1 MEALIEAGRY
11 RPGWSAAHSVGSWR
25 IVWRRESGS
34 GRGAFDGGGGFE
46 ERGLSA
52 FDDQFLEFG
61 GDYPYPYH
69 NIPFVKSVP
78 FTRTHSIAL
87 GRSPRHRKSSCAQSA
102 IIRKSTVTSADIRA
116 SSNI

>member
-1 MEALIEAGRY
+1 MLAGTALVGAPLTASARGGSHGAEKVDLAAVRSTAVAGSKNA
-11 RPGWSAAHSVGSWR
+11 GSALLTTSFWS
-25 IVWRRESGS
+25 SG
-34 GRGAFDGGGGFE
+34 E
-46 ERGLSA
+46 II
-52 FDDQFLEFG
+52 
-61 GDYPYPYH
+61 PYPYH

>member
-1 MEALIEAGRY
+1 MEALIEAGWY

-61 GDYPYPYH
+61 GDYPLSLPQHPLRQKRSIHTYP
-69 NIPFVKSVP
+69 FD
-78 FTRTHSIAL
+78 RAGQIATTQKVQL
-87 GRSPRHRKSSCAQSA
+87 RAVRDYPQEHCHISRHQGKQ
-102 IIRKSTVTSADIRA
+102 
-116 SSNI
+116 